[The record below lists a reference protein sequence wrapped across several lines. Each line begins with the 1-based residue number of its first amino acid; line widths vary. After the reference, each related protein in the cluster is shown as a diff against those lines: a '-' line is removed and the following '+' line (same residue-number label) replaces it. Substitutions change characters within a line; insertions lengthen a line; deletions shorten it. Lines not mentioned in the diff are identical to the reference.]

1 MDITMKKTLLV
12 LAISSLTATTAIASE
27 SAPTPELMPEP
38 IKTEFFVG
46 GGLGYHSAKAE
57 LSALGQKESK
67 TANGAA
73 FHIRGGAYIQENHR
87 ITGTI
92 NFTGDNELW
101 HSSGAQDEINL
112 DLAQTEFLLSYDY
125 IHAINSQ
132 FSVFGGATVGMTQN
146 TFKGEYIDL
155 DNSLEN
161 ESAKSKETDFVYGLQ
176 AGVQYKIMTN
186 VSADFQYRH
195 MFESYSE
202 SVDGAKLSVPNNSE
216 FTVSVE
222 YRF

>member
-1 MDITMKKTLLV
+1 MKKTLLV
-12 LAISSLTATTAIASE
+12 LAISSVTATTAIASE

-46 GGLGYHSAKAE
+46 GGLGYHSAKAQI
-57 LSALGQKESK
+57 SGPGFKESK
-67 TANGAA
+67 TAKGAA

-101 HSSGAQDEINL
+101 HSGVTDYDDEINL
-112 DLAQTEFLLSYDY
+112 DLAQTEFLVSYDY
-125 IHAINSQ
+125 VHAINSQ

-146 TFKGEYIDL
+146 TLKGEYIDL
-155 DNSLEN
+155 VDPSEN
-161 ESAKSKETDFVYGLQ
+161 GSAKSKETDFVYGLQ
-176 AGVQYKIMTN
+176 AGVQYKIMKN

-202 SVDGAKLSVPNNSE
+202 GNLIELSVPNNSE
-216 FTVSVE
+216 FTVSVD

>member
-1 MDITMKKTLLV
+1 MNKTFLV
-12 LAISSLTATTAIASE
+12 LAISSLTATTSIASE

-57 LSALGQKESK
+57 LSGYGHKESK
-67 TANGAA
+67 TAKGAA

-87 ITGTI
+87 ITGTV
-92 NFTGDNELW
+92 NFTGDNELVNYNW
-101 HSSGAQDEINL
+101 GQGDVTTL
-112 DLAQTEFLLSYDY
+112 DLNQTEFLVSYDY
-125 IHAINSQ
+125 VHALNND
-132 FSVFGGATVGMTQN
+132 FSIFGGASTGFVKNKLTIKDTEFG
-146 TFKGEYIDL
+146 K
-155 DNSLEN
+155 
-161 ESAKSKETDFVYGLQ
+161 ESGSETDFVFGLQ
-176 AGVQYKIMTN
+176 AGVQYQIIKN

-202 SVDGAKLSVPNNSE
+202 SELGVKASVPNNSE
-216 FTVSVE
+216 FTVSVD

>member
-1 MDITMKKTLLV
+1 MKKALLV
-12 LAISSLTATTAIASE
+12 LSISSLTATTALANE
-27 SAPTPELMPEP
+27 SSPTPELMPEP

-67 TANGAA
+67 TAKGSA

-101 HSSGAQDEINL
+101 HSGATEFDDEINL
-112 DLAQTEFLLSYDY
+112 DLAQTEFLVSYDY
-125 IHAINSQ
+125 VHAINSQ
-132 FSVFGGATVGMTQN
+132 FSVFGGATAGLTKN

-155 DNSLEN
+155 IDSSEN
-161 ESAKSKETDFVYGLQ
+161 GSAKSKETDFVYGLQ
-176 AGVQYKIMTN
+176 AGVQYKIMKN

-202 SVDGAKLSVPNNSE
+202 GNLIELSVPNNSE
-216 FTVSVE
+216 FTVSVD

>member
-1 MDITMKKTLLV
+1 MNKPLLV
-12 LAISSLTATTAIASE
+12 LAISSLTATTALASE

-57 LSALGQKESK
+57 VSFDGMKESK
-67 TANGAA
+67 KAKGAA

-92 NFTGDNELW
+92 NFTGDNELVNFNW
-101 HSSGAQDEINL
+101 GQGDVTTL
-112 DLAQTEFLLSYDY
+112 DLNQTEFLVSYDY
-125 IHAINSQ
+125 VHALNND
-132 FSVFGGATVGMTQN
+132 FSVFGGASTGFVTNKLTIKDTELG
-146 TFKGEYIDL
+146 K
-155 DNSLEN
+155 
-161 ESAKSKETDFVYGLQ
+161 ESGSETDFVFGLQ
-176 AGVQYKIMTN
+176 AGVQYKIMKN
-186 VSADFQYRH
+186 ISADLQYRH

-216 FTVSVE
+216 FTVSVD

>member
-1 MDITMKKTLLV
+1 MKKTLLV
-12 LAISSLTATTAIASE
+12 LAISSLTATTAIANE

-46 GGLGYHSAKAE
+46 GGLGYHSAKAQISE
-57 LSALGQKESK
+57 PGFKESK
-67 TANGAA
+67 KAKGAA

-87 ITGTI
+87 ITGTV

-101 HSSGAQDEINL
+101 HSGVTDYDDEINL
-112 DLAQTEFLLSYDY
+112 DLAQTEFLVSYDY
-125 IHAINSQ
+125 VHAINSQ

-146 TFKGEYIDL
+146 TFKGEYINLIDSSQ
-155 DNSLEN
+155 NG
-161 ESAKSKETDFVYGLQ
+161 SAKSKETDFVYGLQ
-176 AGVQYKIMTN
+176 AGVQYKLMKN

-202 SVDGAKLSVPNNSE
+202 SVDDVKLSVPNNSE
-216 FTVSVE
+216 LTVSVD

>member
-1 MDITMKKTLLV
+1 MNKTFLV
-12 LAISSLTATTAIASE
+12 LAISSFTATTAIASE

-67 TANGAA
+67 TAKGAA

-92 NFTGDNELW
+92 NFTGDTELW
-101 HSSGAQDEINL
+101 HSREDQDEINL

-125 IHAINSQ
+125 IHTINSQ

-155 DNSLEN
+155 DDSLEN

-176 AGVQYKIMTN
+176 AGVQYKIMKN

-202 SVDGAKLSVPNNSE
+202 SAEGVKLSVPNNSE
-216 FTVSVE
+216 FTVSVD

>member
-1 MDITMKKTLLV
+1 MNKPLLV
-12 LAISSLTATTAIASE
+12 LAISSLTTTTAIANE
-27 SAPTPELMPEP
+27 SAPTPELMPEQ

-57 LSALGQKESK
+57 VSFDGMKESK
-67 TANGAA
+67 KAKGAA

-101 HSSGAQDEINL
+101 HSGTTEFDDEIDL

-125 IHAINSQ
+125 VHAISSQ
-132 FSVFGGATVGMTQN
+132 FSVFGGATAGLTKN

-155 DNSLEN
+155 VDASGNG
-161 ESAKSKETDFVYGLQ
+161 SAKSKETDFVYGLQ
-176 AGVQYKIMTN
+176 AGVQYKIMKN
-186 VSADFQYRH
+186 VSADLQYRH

-202 SVDGAKLSVPNNSE
+202 SVDGAKLSVPNNGE
-216 FTVSVE
+216 FTVSVD